1 MKKYVIYRTKFLS
14 FMLDRKVIFIWF
26 SFLLLNLLLMIFSIG
41 VGEVKLS
48 PLEVLQALF
57 GYGNDLH
64 NLVVQS
70 FRLPRILLAFLAGAG
85 LAIAGA
91 ILQGIIRNPLASPDI
106 IGITGGASLAV
117 VTFFAVFSDRSNSL
131 AVSIQWL
138 PLAAFIGALS
148 VGFLVY
154 VLAWNKGVSPVRL
167 VLIGIGLSEAMKAL
181 TNLMILNGPIY
192 LASRAHIWITG
203 SVNGTNWKEVTTLV
217 PWYLFLFLLLFVYIR
232 RINVQELGTEI
243 AVGLGSMIQK
253 ERLILLLLCTAI
265 AGGSVAFAGGIGFVG
280 LMAPHIARKLVGSS
294 FGGLLPTSALI
305 GGGIVVGAD
314 LIARTAFSPIEV
326 PAGVFTAVI
335 GVPYFIYLL
344 YKQR

>member
-1 MKKYVIYRTKFLS
+1 
-14 FMLDRKVIFIWF
+14 MLDRKVIFIWF